1 MSSTLDRNALYKRES
16 KLMNLPGYLIVS
28 NSRFTWK
35 EANVL
40 AGTDATRTKILKN
53 VVFSKNLDVY
63 DLCTDDLK
71 KELEAGRKIEANKIL
86 EKNLQDDKE
95 FEEYVKKL

>member
-40 AGTDATRTKILKN
+40 AGTDATRTKILKVILSFFN
-53 VVFSKNLDVY
+53 NYQSFLE
-63 DLCTDDLK
+63 CCIFK
-71 KELEAGRKIEANKIL
+71 KFRCI
-86 EKNLQDDKE
+86 
-95 FEEYVKKL
+95 